1 MSNEIE
7 KTPPIRRKDLIKSH
21 LSKAG
26 VLCAL
31 FVKILRGEAF
41 LPTYIAYVYSNMPL
55 PRFCHIVV
63 MLFTAFGIYIVTK

>member
-21 LSKAG
+21 LTKAG

-41 LPTYIAYVYSNMPL
+41 LPTYIDYVYSKML
-55 PRFCHIVV
+55 RFHHQVV
-63 MLFTAFGIYIVTK
+63 MLSTAFGIYIVTK